1 MFVARDSPASCLS
14 HMTYLYFLSV
24 QVDQQAL
31 VWGPRDGVGVVGGGG
46 GGVGGEE
53 GLCL

>member
-1 MFVARDSPASCLS
+1 MFVARDSLAPYLS

-31 VWGPRDGVGVVGGGG
+31 VSRRGE
-46 GGVGGEE
+46 EE
-53 GLCL
+53 GLYF